1 VSSPQYAFSSLE
13 VRDAILDVLVPK
25 YEQCRAQA
33 QAAPAE
39 SREREVWL
47 GMAEM
52 VRHNLTGLG
61 EAFGF
66 ELDLTGDQP

>member
-1 VSSPQYAFSSLE
+1 MTAYAFSSLE
-13 VRDAILDVLVPK
+13 VRDAILFVLLPR

-33 QAAPAE
+33 QASPGE

-52 VRHNLTGLG
+52 VRHNLVELG
-61 EAFGF
+61 KVFGF
-66 ELDLTGDQP
+66 ELDGMSGETP